1 MKKILLAFLL
11 NIIIAI
17 PVLAD
22 SPITSTNFYEA
33 YLDIPEIVT
42 AHENGVLDIT
52 LSEFLDNKKITID
65 KKIALINAL
74 NWKFEGKT
82 NNNMFSYHLCLFK
95 NKRVVDFSIDTL
107 DADELLLLAYVTTM
121 DDYFH
126 PEQALPIL
134 EKAFEKSPKKKYSTT
149 YQTVKTLIESQSI
162 LSNPDNWNEI
172 WEKMN
177 AVLNDKN
184 LNKDMRKEALEI
196 IKEYMILYKKH

>member
-1 MKKILLAFLL
+1 MKKLLLAFLL
-11 NIIIAI
+11 NIFSIL

-22 SPITSTNFYEA
+22 SPLTSTSFYEA

-95 NKRVVDFSIDTL
+95 NKRVVDFSIDVL
-107 DADELLLLAYVTTM
+107 DADELLLLAYVTAM
-121 DDYFH
+121 DDYFK
-126 PEQALPIL
+126 PEEALPIL
-134 EKAFEKSPKKKYSTT
+134 EKAFEKAPQKKQSTT
-149 YQTVKTLIESQSI
+149 YQTVKTLIETQSI
-162 LSNPDNWNEI
+162 LSKPENWKDI
-172 WEKMN
+172 WLKMN
-177 AVLNDKN
+177 TVLNDKS
-184 LNKDMRKEALEI
+184 LNNDMRKEALAI
-196 IKEYMILYKKH
+196 IKEYMILYKKY